1 MNDSQTCIVWPGGYG
16 RNSSRTGLAIW
27 LCWIRTVWEP
37 AVRVQTKRSHQLF
50 CQFSS
55 YQVFADMNLKHLEKW
70 LSLKPAKSFLDHPFF
85 FLNIWSLEQTCW
97 RKFFYWHLQNEWW
110 SDFFPHVEIFSLTT
124 RMEGMKFIFI
134 FIVMLLTSR
143 SNWESGAS
151 PASMP
156 PPDDSEL
163 SDGDVMVCR
172 LEL

>member
-1 MNDSQTCIVWPGGYG
+1 MGEIQAGQAWLYDYAESGLSGNLLLEYRLKEAI
-16 RNSSRTGLAIW
+16 SSFVSSVL
-27 LCWIRTVWEP
+27 IRYLLTW
-37 AVRVQTKRSHQLF
+37 S
-50 CQFSS
+50 C
-55 YQVFADMNLKHLEKW
+55 KHLEKW

-97 RKFFYWHLQNEWW
+97 RKFFYCHLQNEWW